1 MTLRGFRFVSDKA
14 MQVTKASGERERYA
28 PAKVMES
35 LTRSGVSPDEA
46 KRIERSIAREIT
58 PGDSTTELFERVRK
72 RLMETDIAGAAR
84 YSLKQ
89 AIMELGPEGYYFE
102 RYVAHVLEKYG
113 YRTKTNQMTQGACV
127 SHEIDIVAEEPMSKE
142 KHSAGIPVTY
152 LIEVKYHNARGVKTD
167 VKEAMYAYARV
178 LDVQEGRK
186 GVPYGTWLVTNT
198 KFTEN
203 AKRYGACR
211 GVRLTGWR
219 HAHPGGTEESLERLI
234 EHWGL
239 YPVTIF
245 PGVSRTGRIAL
256 ADGGVYFAYELLGKD
271 ARELQKRFGI
281 TEHDAAGVY
290 AGVTALFGTHA

>member
-1 MTLRGFRFVSDKA
+1 M
-14 MQVTKASGERERYA
+14 
-28 PAKVMES
+28 
-35 LTRSGVSPDEA
+35 
-46 KRIERSIAREIT
+46 
-58 PGDSTTELFERVRK
+58 
-72 RLMETDIAGAAR
+72 
-84 YSLKQ
+84 
-89 AIMELGPEGYYFE
+89 
-102 RYVAHVLEKYG
+102 
-113 YRTKTNQMTQGACV
+113 
-127 SHEIDIVAEEPMSKE
+127 SHEIDIVAEEPMPKE
-142 KHSAGIPVTY
+142 KHPADIPMTY

-178 LDVQEGRK
+178 LDVQEGK
-186 GVPYGTWLVTNT
+186 KSVPYGTWLVTNT

-219 HAHPGGTEESLERLI
+219 HAHPGGIEESLERLI

-245 PGVSRTGRIAL
+245 PGVSRAGRLAL

-290 AGVTALFGTHA
+290 AGTTALFGTHA